1 MMEKDFANDYQ
12 YLYWSIFKETGELRF
27 MSLFMQE
34 ERARENSK
42 KREIEL
48 GR

>member
-1 MMEKDFANDYQ
+1 MMEKDFANNYQ
-12 YLYWSIFKETGELRF
+12 SLYWWIFKETGDMRF